1 MNESLLGRIFIS
13 YRRQETA
20 WPAGRLYDVLVEHF
34 PPEQVFKDVDNIDP
48 SDDFVERLTAAVAS
62 CDVLLALIGPQWLTI
77 TNKKGQRRLDDPED
91 YVLLEIETALT
102 RKIPVIPILVD
113 EAQMPGADELPP
125 TLVPLVRRN
134 AVEINPLT
142 FDTKRLIATVRNT
155 LELEV
160 VRRQQEL
167 ASNYAQASAAADVGD
182 WEQAVAKYSMV
193 AEADPGYRDMNDRLA
208 EARKQHQLA
217 TLQAEAQ
224 RLHRAGQWAAVIK
237 VGEQLQ
243 AIDPAA
249 ADPDGL
255 ITSARAELAAAQR
268 TAMLAA
274 DYHNGLRLF
283 DAGWW
288 EEAVAAFERV
298 TRLDSTYRD
307 VAALLGQARREL
319 EKASVPPVEEQA
331 RRQAEEQAR
340 REEQAEPKIITA
352 VDENVQFTVYRPN
365 AVQPEVWYPL
375 LAFAHLAERR
385 PEAPPG
391 QPDPLEQVRTLAAKA
406 LGHEAA
412 YGAPQVD
419 ARGGVPRESELTFVP
434 FVEGVDFNPRSQTF
448 EWQEDVHQQNFR
460 LKARAATVDRVLRG
474 QLTVYLGAFI
484 LADVDLT
491 FRVDVAAPPPP
502 TPTVHPQPLPLPTTT
517 EPNLTLMTAVPY
529 QNVFASYSHKDLAIV
544 HQAEAYGK
552 ALGHVYVRDRL
563 ALRSGEEWEQRLLE
577 LIDQADI
584 FQLFWSSNSMKSEYV
599 RREWEHALALG
610 RRQFIR
616 PTYWEVPMPQSANP
630 LLPPAELAEL
640 HFHGFFEQWDNG
652 RQAEEQAQRQA
663 EEQARARQQ
672 KEAED
677 RARRLRKEQRRRDTQ
692 QLHRNL
698 RQQAAHLLSRGWVV
712 VLAVAIGGALL
723 LSTYVVR
730 APPAEGTIMGELP
743 ADLRASCSAE
753 TDTSATCHLPDGTV
767 VIYRLFDTA
776 AEARAD
782 VVNGN
787 ELAPNG
793 TPCPPSAAPAAGSS
807 VICRY
812 AVGAETGVA
821 AFSHTVKPPQGFYAV
836 RWVPDAHPRLRGVMS
851 TENTTAQDWDSLQSN
866 WMRLVGMP

>member
-1 MNESLLGRIFIS
+1 VNESLLGRIFIS

-20 WPAGRLYDVLVEHF
+20 WQAGRLYDVLVEHF

-142 FDTKRLIATVRNT
+142 FDTKRLIASVRNT

-268 TAMLAA
+268 TAMLA
-274 DYHNGLRLF
+274 
-283 DAGWW
+283 
-288 EEAVAAFERV
+288 
-298 TRLDSTYRD
+298 
-307 VAALLGQARREL
+307 
-319 EKASVPPVEEQA
+319 
-331 RRQAEEQAR
+331 
-340 REEQAEPKIITA
+340 AEPKIITA

-640 HFHGFFEQWDNG
+640 HFHGFFEQWDDG
-652 RQAEEQAQRQA
+652 RQAEQQAQRQAEEQAQRQA

-743 ADLRASCSAE
+743 ADLRASCSAD

-821 AFSHTVKPPQGFYAV
+821 AFSHTVKPPQGFYEV